1 MFWIINNTDYS
12 KLREIDGCEL
22 LTDPSDQ
29 NSGKDDMFKM
39 AKGFEVED
47 DNLFIDTEQ
56 DMNQLDETYQKIL
69 ERS

>member
-12 KLREIDGCEL
+12 KLREIDGCKL

-29 NSGKDDMFKM
+29 NSGKDDMIKM

-47 DNLFIDTEQ
+47 ENLFIDTEQ